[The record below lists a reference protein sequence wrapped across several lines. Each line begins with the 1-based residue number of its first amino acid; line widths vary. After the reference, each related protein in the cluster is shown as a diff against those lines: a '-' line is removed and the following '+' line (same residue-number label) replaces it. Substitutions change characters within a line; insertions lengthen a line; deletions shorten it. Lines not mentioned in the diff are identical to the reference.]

1 MPTRFFHL
9 MIPKTDYL
17 STRPQFLRYRP
28 NPRIEVYL
36 HKEKSKRLEDC
47 FLTEGFSD
55 TEASEEIESKDSN
68 KESEDDSSA
77 EIINEEEEEPHDFKP
92 HPIKTDEE
100 KKTVLKPQFF
110 PESKSIAL
118 LLQLEKV
125 NDPSVEKANKE
136 SEETKLEGHEIEE
149 AHLTLEAEVI
159 EHTNSSEVS
168 RIKNKNQPALGK
180 FGQ

>member
-118 LLQLEKV
+118 LLVLLIACLSV
-125 NDPSVEKANKE
+125 SVIDSPSFDLPTYN
-136 SEETKLEGHEIEE
+136 EI
-149 AHLTLEAEVI
+149 
-159 EHTNSSEVS
+159 NMS
-168 RIKNKNQPALGK
+168 K
-180 FGQ
+180 FINC